1 METPKDPPL
10 AKYTAKQI
18 SEITDRIVV
27 LRKRWLSSVAT
38 QIRSGQKK
46 TKTPVR
52 PTQQSK
58 T

>member
-1 METPKDPPL
+1 MKTPKDPPL

-38 QIRSGQKK
+38 QIRSGQK